1 MKPAD
6 WIGLPQM
13 KLPLLHAA
21 AKCTVTSLLPLIA
34 FARLR
39 IGVCACDCNCADLRL
54 LISNAHYPG
63 AGWRGVGLETD
74 YLYFNVNGWNFL
86 FEGWCVSTIEK
97 ERLGPVPK

>member
-1 MKPAD
+1 MEHINNSSKVMKPAD

-54 LISNAHYPG
+54 LISNAHYPVRDGG
-63 AGWRGVGLETD
+63 AVD
-74 YLYFNVNGWNFL
+74 
-86 FEGWCVSTIEK
+86 
-97 ERLGPVPK
+97 